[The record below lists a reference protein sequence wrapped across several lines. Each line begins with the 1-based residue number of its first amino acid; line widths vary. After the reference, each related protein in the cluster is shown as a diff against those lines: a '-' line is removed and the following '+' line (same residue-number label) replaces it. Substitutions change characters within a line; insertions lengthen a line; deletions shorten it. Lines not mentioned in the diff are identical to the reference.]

1 MPEQRRLAW
10 LNAMPWLFVLI
21 WSTGFIVARYGM
33 PHAEPMTFLFLRFAG
48 VLAIMLP
55 LCLLARV
62 QWPARR
68 QMAHIALAGVLLQAG
83 YLGGVWAA
91 IKLGM
96 SASLSALIVGLQPIL
111 TAWLGALV
119 AERVSGRQWLGLLA
133 GLGGV
138 GLVVTAKFSLIGLT
152 GTSLLL
158 CVLALFSI
166 TAGTLYQKRFCPQF
180 DLRAGSVLQFGAS
193 ALVCLP
199 LMFAFETRVVDWQP
213 AVAAALLWSIFALSI
228 GAISLLFMMIRDG
241 AATQVASYM
250 YLTPPVTALMAWALF
265 AEPITLT
272 TLLGTALTVVA
283 LWLVLRPGRMT

>member
-1 MPEQRRLAW
+1 MSEQQRRLIP
-10 LNAMPWLFVLI
+10 LVFVFI

-213 AVAAALLWSIFALSI
+213 AVVAALLWSIFALSI

-283 LWLVLRPGRMT
+283 LWLVLRRE

>member
-1 MPEQRRLAW
+1 MSLLLRRLI
-10 LNAMPWLFVLI
+10 PFVFVFI

-33 PHAEPMTFLFLRFAG
+33 PHAEPMTFLFLRFSG

-62 QWPARR
+62 QWPAPR

-83 YLGGVWAA
+83 YLGGVWTA

-96 SASLSALIVGLQPIL
+96 SASLAALIVGLQPIL
-111 TAWLGALV
+111 TAWLGAMV

-138 GLVVTAKFSLIGLT
+138 GLVVMAKFSLIGLT
-152 GTSLLL
+152 ATSLLL

-166 TAGTLYQKRFCPQF
+166 TTGTLYQKRFCPQF

-199 LMFAFETRVVDWQP
+199 LMFALETREVDWQP
-213 AVAAALLWSIFALSI
+213 SLVAALLWSIFALSI
-228 GAISLLFMMIRDG
+228 GAISLLFIMIRDG
-241 AATQVASYM
+241 EATQVSAYM

-265 AEPITLT
+265 AEPITVT
-272 TLLGTALTVVA
+272 TLFGTALTVLA
-283 LWLVLRPGRMT
+283 LWLVLRPGPVQ

>member
-1 MPEQRRLAW
+1 MSEQQRRLI
-10 LNAMPWLFVLI
+10 PFVFVFI

-33 PHAEPMTFLFLRFAG
+33 PHAEPMTFLFLRFSG
-48 VLAIMLP
+48 VLLIMLP

-62 QWPARR
+62 QWPAPR

-83 YLGGVWAA
+83 YLGGVWTA

-96 SASLSALIVGLQPIL
+96 SASLAALIVGLQPIL
-111 TAWLGALV
+111 TAWLGAMV

-138 GLVVTAKFSLIGLT
+138 GLVVMAKFSLIGLT
-152 GTSLLL
+152 ATSLLL

-199 LMFAFETRVVDWQP
+199 LMFVFETRVVDWQP
-213 AVAAALLWSIFALSI
+213 AVVAALLWSIFALSI

-272 TLLGTALTVVA
+272 TLAGTALTVVA
-283 LWLVLRPGRMT
+283 LWLVLRPGRA

>member
-1 MPEQRRLAW
+1 
-10 LNAMPWLFVLI
+10 
-21 WSTGFIVARYGM
+21 VARYGM
-33 PHAEPMTFLFLRFAG
+33 PHAEPMTFLFMRFSG
-48 VLAIMLP
+48 VLLIMLP

-62 QWPARR
+62 QWPAPR

-213 AVAAALLWSIFALSI
+213 AVVAALLWSIFALSI

-272 TLLGTALTVVA
+272 TLAGTALTVVA
-283 LWLVLRPGRMT
+283 LWLVLRPGRA

>member
-1 MPEQRRLAW
+1 MSEQQRRLI
-10 LNAMPWLFVLI
+10 PFVFVFI

-62 QWPARR
+62 QWPAPR

-138 GLVVTAKFSLIGLT
+138 GLVVMAKFSLIGLT
-152 GTSLLL
+152 MTSLLL

-213 AVAAALLWSIFALSI
+213 SVVAALLWSIFALSI

-272 TLLGTALTVVA
+272 TLAGTALTVLA
-283 LWLVLRPGRMT
+283 LWLVLRPGRA

>member
-1 MPEQRRLAW
+1 MSEQQRRLI
-10 LNAMPWLFVLI
+10 PFVFVFI

-213 AVAAALLWSIFALSI
+213 AVVAALLWSIFALSI

>member
-1 MPEQRRLAW
+1 MSEQQRRLI
-10 LNAMPWLFVLI
+10 PFVFVFI

-33 PHAEPMTFLFLRFAG
+33 PHAEPMTFLFLRFSG
-48 VLAIMLP
+48 VLLIMLP

-62 QWPARR
+62 QWPAPR

-213 AVAAALLWSIFALSI
+213 AVVAALLWSIFALSI

-272 TLLGTALTVVA
+272 TLAGTALTVVA
-283 LWLVLRPGRMT
+283 LWLVLRPGRA